1 MASDKEFSIQDA
13 ETSRNTSHVDEAT
26 LTQDVERQSK
36 DAGDLDDTPEKAA
49 LEDPNV
55 VTWDVDD
62 PENPMNWHTWKKI
75 GVVAVVAFIT
85 MLSPFAS
92 TMSASATP
100 LIMSDFHST
109 NQTLGAFVTSVYI
122 LGYAFG
128 PLAWAPLSELYGRL
142 PIYNICNIIFLI
154 FSIAC
159 AVANN
164 LGALIAFRFFAGIAA
179 SCAITNSSGTVA
191 DLYPVEKRGR
201 AMSSMILGPLF
212 GPAIGPVAGGYL
224 AEAKGW
230 RWTFWLV
237 TILAGAAC
245 IISFV
250 FNRETYGYVLLK
262 RRTARL
268 QKETGNTEL
277 RSALDTG
284 RTPQQLFKTAIV
296 RPIRMLVLSPI
307 VFLMSLVMAAV
318 YGYLYLLLTTYPR
331 VFGSQY
337 NFSEKS
343 IALVYLGVGV
353 GSLLGLIFTGAVSD
367 RLNNHL
373 AKRYNDGKPKPEYR
387 LPTML
392 LGGILVPVG
401 LFLYGW
407 SAERKVHW
415 IAPVIGTA
423 ILGGAMM
430 ITFMPG
436 LTYLID
442 AYTVYAASVSAA
454 ATVFRSLVGALL
466 PLAGNAMYDTLGV
479 GWGNSLL
486 GFVAV
491 ACIPVPLF
499 FWIYGERLRTSK
511 RLSKVQF

>member
-1 MASDKEFSIQDA
+1 MATQTEAQNQDNT
-13 ETSRNTSHVDEAT
+13 ETSRTASHTDEMSFIKDA
-26 LTQDVERQSK
+26 ERQSNK
-36 DAGDLDDTPEKAA
+36 GGEWEDAVEKPVP
-49 LEDPNV
+49 EDPNV
-55 VTWDVDD
+55 VNWEKDD
-62 PENPMNWHTWKKI
+62 PNKPMNWPSSKKI

-100 LIMSDFHST
+100 LIMSDFGST
-109 NQTLGAFVTSVYI
+109 NQTLGAFITSVYI

-142 PIYNICNIIFLI
+142 PIYNICNILFLI

-179 SCAITNSSGTVA
+179 SCAITISSGTVA
-191 DLYPVEKRGR
+191 DLYPVEKRGK
-201 AMSSMILGPLF
+201 AMASMVLGPLF
-212 GPAIGPVAGGYL
+212 GPAVGPVAGGYL

-230 RWTFWLV
+230 RWTFWLI

-245 IISFV
+245 IISFI
-250 FNRETYGYVLLK
+250 FNRETYPYVLLK
-262 RRTARL
+262 RKTASL
-268 QKETGNTEL
+268 QQETGNTKL

-284 RTPQQLFKTAIV
+284 RTPRQLFKTSIV
-296 RPIRMLVLSPI
+296 RPIRMLYLSPI
-307 VFLMSLVMAAV
+307 IFFMSLTMAAV

-337 NFSEKS
+337 NFSEKG

-353 GSLLGLIFTGAVSD
+353 GSLIGLFITGAISD
-367 RLNNHL
+367 RLLNHL
-373 AKRYNDGKPKPEYR
+373 AKRYNNGKPKPEYR
-387 LPTML
+387 LPVMII
-392 LGGILVPVG
+392 GSILVPVG

-407 SAERKVHW
+407 SAEEKVHW
-415 IAPVIGTA
+415 IVPVIGTA
-423 ILGGAMM
+423 IIGAALM
-430 ITFMPG
+430 IVFMPG

-454 ATVFRSLVGALL
+454 ATVFRSLLGALL
-466 PLAGNAMYDTLGV
+466 PLAGSAMYDALGV
-479 GWGNSLL
+479 GWGTSLL
-486 GFVAV
+486 GFIAV
-491 ACIPVPLF
+491 ACIPVPLL
-499 FWIYGERLRTSK
+499 FWIYGERLRNSK
-511 RLSKVQF
+511 RL

>member
-1 MASDKEFSIQDA
+1 MAQKDAQDQDGT
-13 ETSRNTSHVDEAT
+13 ETSRTASHGDET
-26 LTQDVERQSK
+26 LFTKDVERQS
-36 DAGDLDDTPEKAA
+36 DDGGEPDETSEKTAP
-49 LEDPNV
+49 EDPNIV
-55 VTWDVDD
+55 NWGKTD
-62 PENPMNWHTWKKI
+62 PENPMNWPSSKKI
-75 GVVAVVAFIT
+75 GVLAVVAFVT
-85 MLSPFAS
+85 MLSPLAS

-100 LIMSDFHST
+100 LIMSNFGST
-109 NQTLGAFVTSVYI
+109 NQTLGPFVTSVYI

-142 PIYNICNIIFLI
+142 PIYNICNILFLI

-159 AVANN
+159 SVAPN

-179 SCAITNSSGTVA
+179 SCPITISSGTVA
-191 DLYPVEKRGR
+191 DLYPVEKRGK
-201 AMSSMILGPLF
+201 AMASMILGPLF
-212 GPAIGPVAGGYL
+212 GPAIGPVVGGYL
-224 AEAKGW
+224 SEAKGW
-230 RWTFWLV
+230 RWTFWLI

-245 IISFV
+245 IISFI
-250 FNRETYGYVLLK
+250 FNRETYPYVLLQRK
-262 RRTARL
+262 TASL
-268 QKETGNTEL
+268 QKETGNSEL

-284 RTPQQLFKTAIV
+284 RTPRQLFKASIV
-296 RPIRMLVLSPI
+296 RPLRMLYLSPI

-331 VFGSQY
+331 VFGTQY

-353 GSLLGLIFTGAVSD
+353 GSLLGLVFTGAISD
-367 RLNNHL
+367 RLLNHL
-373 AKRYNDGKPKPEYR
+373 AKRYNNGTPKPEYR

-392 LGGILVPVG
+392 VGSILVPVG

-407 SAERKVHW
+407 SAEERVHW
-415 IAPVIGTA
+415 IVPVIGTA

-430 ITFMPG
+430 IIFMPG

-454 ATVFRSLVGALL
+454 ATVFRSLIGALL
-466 PLAGNAMYDTLGV
+466 PLAGNAMYDALGV

-486 GFVAV
+486 GFIAV
-491 ACIPVPLF
+491 ACIPVPLL
-499 FWIYGERLRTSK
+499 FWIYGERLRNSR